1 MVRRAAGTAAK
12 REPGSL
18 NRTGVLFIAPA
29 LLIYAAFVVWPL
41 LTTVGFSFFDW
52 DGFSTPTFV
61 GLQNY
66 VELATDDEI
75 FAGAL
80 RHNFILIGFFSVL
93 PIALGLFL
101 TSVVTRRRVRGLTVF
116 RAGIFLPY
124 VVSTVAVGVVW
135 RWIYSPVAG
144 PLNEVLS
151 AVGLGSLARP
161 WLGDFTFALPAVG
174 LIGAWLL
181 TGLCLTLFVAGAQ
194 RLDESLFD
202 AAKVDGAGEARQF
215 WHVTLPGI
223 RAEVIVAALITIIAA
238 MRTFG
243 IIFVTTDGGPG
254 NQTMVS
260 SLWIFRNAFRL
271 NRTGYAAALAVV
283 QTSIILGAAGVL
295 YSLRRRVTSDGG

>member
-1 MVRRAAGTAAK
+1 M
-12 REPGSL
+12 
-18 NRTGVLFIAPA
+18 APA
-29 LLIYAAFVVWPL
+29 LVIYTIFVVWPL
-41 LTTVGFSFFDW
+41 LTTIGLSFFDW
-52 DGFSTPTFV
+52 DGFSTPSFV

-66 VELATDDEI
+66 VELATDDDI

-93 PIALGLFL
+93 PITLGLLL
-101 TSVVTRRRVRGLTVF
+101 TSVITRRRVRGLAIF

-124 VVSTVAVGVVW
+124 VVSTVAIGVVW

-144 PLNEVLS
+144 PLNELMTVF
-151 AVGLGSLARP
+151 GLGSLSRP

-181 TGLCLTLFVAGAQ
+181 TGLTLTLFVAGAQ
-194 RLDESLFD
+194 RLDESVFD

-223 RAEVIVAALITIIAA
+223 RAEVIVAALITVIAA
-238 MRTFG
+238 MRAFG
-243 IIFVTTDGGPG
+243 IIFVTTNGGPG

-283 QTSIILGAAGVL
+283 QTTIILGAAGIL
-295 YSLRRRVTSDGG
+295 YSMRRRFTSDG